1 MSPMQILAVTE
12 LQITQ
17 VIKKQVIFKEVE
29 GEQVSAS
36 THFRIYFMIYL

>member
-17 VIKKQVIFKEVE
+17 VIKNQLIFKEVE
-29 GEQVSAS
+29 GEQLSAL
-36 THFRIYFMIYL
+36 THFRIYFMI